1 MAEPSPTVLI
11 TVVGGGGVGEQTL
24 KALRAAGGYRIV
36 GADIRARCA
45 QFALVDEAITLPP
58 AHAPEY
64 LEALLSVSSKLGV
77 RAIFPGSEAELRL
90 ISDEREALEAA
101 GIFLPVNPRSVIDIC
116 MDKVATAGFLAA
128 NGFDTPRSVR
138 FQSLDD
144 LAAVDR
150 FPVVLKPA
158 SGGGGSRDVYIAQT
172 PRELALIGEYIL
184 SRETDVMVQE
194 YVGTPDEEYTV
205 GVLHDMDG
213 NFVNSI
219 ALRRLLQGQLHSR
232 ARIPNRTGRAELGD
246 VLVISSGV
254 SHGYIDDFPDVSG
267 PCERIAAALGS
278 RGPLNVQCR
287 FVDGQVQVFEINPRF
302 SGTTSIRAMVGFNEP
317 DLLLRRHLLG
327 EELEVR
333 FSYRSALIL
342 RSLTEEI
349 VPDSEAV
356 DWRAV

>member
-1 MAEPSPTVLI
+1 MAEPPLTVLI
-11 TVVGGGGVGEQTL
+11 TAVGGGGVGEQTL
-24 KALRAAGGYRIV
+24 KALRAAGRYRIV
-36 GADIRARCA
+36 GADIRSRCA

-58 AHAPEY
+58 AQAPDY
-64 LEALLSVSSKLGV
+64 LEALLRVSSKLGV

-90 ISDEREALEAA
+90 ISDERDALEGA

-128 NGFDTPRSVR
+128 NGFNTPRSVR
-138 FQSLDD
+138 VQALDD
-144 LAAVDR
+144 LAAVER

-219 ALRRLLQGQLHSR
+219 ALRRLIQGQLHAR
-232 ARIPNRTGRAELGD
+232 AQIPNRTGRAELGD

-254 SHGYIDDFPDVSG
+254 SHGYIDQFPDVAG

-317 DLLLRRHLLG
+317 DLLLRHHLLG
-327 EELEVR
+327 EDLDVR
-333 FSYRSALIL
+333 FSYRSALVL
-342 RSLTEEI
+342 RSLTEDI
-349 VPDSEAV
+349 VPDREAV